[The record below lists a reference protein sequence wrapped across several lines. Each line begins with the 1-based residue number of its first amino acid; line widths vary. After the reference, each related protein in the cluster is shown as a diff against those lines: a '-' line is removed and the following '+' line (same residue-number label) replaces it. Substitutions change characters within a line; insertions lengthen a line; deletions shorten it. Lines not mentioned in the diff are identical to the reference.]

1 MGWKITLGC
10 AIFALGFDL
19 FLEPNSLNV
28 GGMSGLAMILR
39 ELLGFGSIGVLTML
53 LNVPLFVLG
62 ARKLGKK
69 FLFGSLAGMLLS
81 SAFIDLFAV
90 IPAPKTEIL
99 LDSLYGGLL
108 VGLGLGLVFL
118 SGATTGG
125 SDIAAKLLRRR
136 FRSAS
141 LGKVLLAI
149 DLFIIFLTG
158 VVFRDISR
166 TLYSALPLAVSSV
179 VMDQLL
185 YGLDHS
191 TVALIISEHYQQ
203 VSKQIETR
211 LDRGATVLD
220 GSGSYTV
227 VVYEQVEGNSYA
239 QVLSKS
245 IQANM
250 SDEYAPFLSPNRY
263 SWYTQDSQVVALAQ
277 ELCAGLS
284 TDREKAQTVY
294 DYVVS
299 TMTYDYMEAVLAVAG
314 QMHMH
319 VDESGQQIAPAQVD
333 ACVPRRGSAGRHDI
347 RDRLAVREHAQSGL
361 YAHILRA
368 VEKVCVVKCV
378 FHAAPLFPRP
388 GHTGQNE

>member
-81 SAFIDLFAV
+81 SAFIDLFTV
-90 IPAPKTEIL
+90 IPAPRTEIL

-141 LGKVLLAI
+141 LGKVMLAI
-149 DLFIIFLTG
+149 VLFIITLTG
-158 VVFRDISR
+158 IVFRDLSK
-166 TLYSALPLAVSSV
+166 TLYSALPLAASSF

-191 TVALIISEHYQQ
+191 TVALIISEQSQ
-203 VSKQIETR
+203 TVSAQIAAR
-211 LDRGATVLD
+211 LDRGSTVLEV
-220 GSGSYTV
+220 SGSYT
-227 VVYEQVEGNSYA
+227 GNPRPVLMSA
-239 QVLSKS
+239 VRQKELPELKSIVREIDPDAFVILLPAHQVLGEGFRG
-245 IQANM
+245 AG
-250 SDEYAPFLSPNRY
+250 E
-263 SWYTQDSQVVALAQ
+263 
-277 ELCAGLS
+277 EL
-284 TDREKAQTVY
+284 
-294 DYVVS
+294 
-299 TMTYDYMEAVLAVAG
+299 
-314 QMHMH
+314 
-319 VDESGQQIAPAQVD
+319 
-333 ACVPRRGSAGRHDI
+333 
-347 RDRLAVREHAQSGL
+347 
-361 YAHILRA
+361 
-368 VEKVCVVKCV
+368 
-378 FHAAPLFPRP
+378 
-388 GHTGQNE
+388 

>member
-53 LNVPLFVLG
+53 LNV
-62 ARKLGKK
+62 LGKK

-191 TVALIISEHYQQ
+191 TVALIISKHYQQ

-220 GSGSYTV
+220 GSGSYTGQPRPV
-227 VVYEQVEGNSYA
+227 LMSAVRQRELPELKTIVREIDPDAFVILLPA
-239 QVLSKS
+239 HQVLGEGFRR
-245 IQANM
+245 AG
-250 SDEYAPFLSPNRY
+250 DEL
-263 SWYTQDSQVVALAQ
+263 
-277 ELCAGLS
+277 
-284 TDREKAQTVY
+284 
-294 DYVVS
+294 
-299 TMTYDYMEAVLAVAG
+299 
-314 QMHMH
+314 
-319 VDESGQQIAPAQVD
+319 
-333 ACVPRRGSAGRHDI
+333 
-347 RDRLAVREHAQSGL
+347 
-361 YAHILRA
+361 
-368 VEKVCVVKCV
+368 
-378 FHAAPLFPRP
+378 
-388 GHTGQNE
+388 

>member
-191 TVALIISEHYQQ
+191 TVALIISKHYQQ

-220 GSGSYTV
+220 GSGSYTGQPRPV
-227 VVYEQVEGNSYA
+227 LMSAVRQRELPELKTIVREIDPDVILLPA
-239 QVLSKS
+239 HQVLGEGFRR
-245 IQANM
+245 AG
-250 SDEYAPFLSPNRY
+250 DEL
-263 SWYTQDSQVVALAQ
+263 
-277 ELCAGLS
+277 
-284 TDREKAQTVY
+284 
-294 DYVVS
+294 
-299 TMTYDYMEAVLAVAG
+299 
-314 QMHMH
+314 
-319 VDESGQQIAPAQVD
+319 
-333 ACVPRRGSAGRHDI
+333 
-347 RDRLAVREHAQSGL
+347 
-361 YAHILRA
+361 
-368 VEKVCVVKCV
+368 
-378 FHAAPLFPRP
+378 
-388 GHTGQNE
+388 

>member
-203 VSKQIETR
+203 

-220 GSGSYTV
+220 GSGSYTGQPRPV
-227 VVYEQVEGNSYA
+227 LMSAVRQRELPELKTIVREIDPDAFVILLPA
-239 QVLSKS
+239 HQVLGEGFRR
-245 IQANM
+245 AG
-250 SDEYAPFLSPNRY
+250 DEL
-263 SWYTQDSQVVALAQ
+263 
-277 ELCAGLS
+277 
-284 TDREKAQTVY
+284 
-294 DYVVS
+294 
-299 TMTYDYMEAVLAVAG
+299 
-314 QMHMH
+314 
-319 VDESGQQIAPAQVD
+319 
-333 ACVPRRGSAGRHDI
+333 
-347 RDRLAVREHAQSGL
+347 
-361 YAHILRA
+361 
-368 VEKVCVVKCV
+368 
-378 FHAAPLFPRP
+378 
-388 GHTGQNE
+388 

>member
-1 MGWKITLGC
+1 MGWKITLGR

-211 LDRGATVLD
+211 LDRGARPSLTAAAAIRASRGRSSCRPCV
-220 GSGSYTV
+220 SASCPSSRPSSARSTPTRSSSSCRPIRCWARASAARATSCK
-227 VVYEQVEGNSYA
+227 EG
-239 QVLSKS
+239 
-245 IQANM
+245 
-250 SDEYAPFLSPNRY
+250 
-263 SWYTQDSQVVALAQ
+263 
-277 ELCAGLS
+277 
-284 TDREKAQTVY
+284 
-294 DYVVS
+294 
-299 TMTYDYMEAVLAVAG
+299 
-314 QMHMH
+314 
-319 VDESGQQIAPAQVD
+319 PA
-333 ACVPRRGSAGRHDI
+333 
-347 RDRLAVREHAQSGL
+347 
-361 YAHILRA
+361 
-368 VEKVCVVKCV
+368 
-378 FHAAPLFPRP
+378 
-388 GHTGQNE
+388 

>member
-118 SGATTGG
+118 S
-125 SDIAAKLLRRR
+125 KLLRRR

-220 GSGSYTV
+220 GSGSYTGQPRPV
-227 VVYEQVEGNSYA
+227 LMSAVRQRELPELKTIVREIDPDAFVILLPA
-239 QVLSKS
+239 HQVLGEGFRR
-245 IQANM
+245 AG
-250 SDEYAPFLSPNRY
+250 DEL
-263 SWYTQDSQVVALAQ
+263 
-277 ELCAGLS
+277 
-284 TDREKAQTVY
+284 
-294 DYVVS
+294 
-299 TMTYDYMEAVLAVAG
+299 
-314 QMHMH
+314 
-319 VDESGQQIAPAQVD
+319 
-333 ACVPRRGSAGRHDI
+333 
-347 RDRLAVREHAQSGL
+347 
-361 YAHILRA
+361 
-368 VEKVCVVKCV
+368 
-378 FHAAPLFPRP
+378 
-388 GHTGQNE
+388 